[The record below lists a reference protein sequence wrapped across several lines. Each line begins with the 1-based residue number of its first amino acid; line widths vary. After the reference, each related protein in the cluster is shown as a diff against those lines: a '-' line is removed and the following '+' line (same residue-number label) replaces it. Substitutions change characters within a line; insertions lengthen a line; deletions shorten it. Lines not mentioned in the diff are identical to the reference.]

1 MNTAETL
8 IDKVEKRGITRYAIA
23 KATGIPDSTLSDI
36 QSGKLGMSPKVA
48 ALVAELADVDPRE
61 AALQALVD
69 SEKNLAKR
77 ERLAKLL
84 GVTNWRKR

>member
-1 MNTAETL
+1 MSQEQTL
-8 IDKVEKRGITRYAIA
+8 IDKIESQGISRYQIS
-23 KATGIPDSTLSDI
+23 KKTGVPDSTLSDI

-48 ALVAELADVDPRE
+48 AYVAELANIDPRE

-69 SEKNLAKR
+69 SEKNPEKR

-84 GVTNWRKR
+84 RVETWRKR